1 MPADDRFAMPA
12 RFRQNG
18 RTMNRKR
25 FVAALLRHET
35 NTFSPVPTPVS
46 AFGRIGSTD
55 GPARGEEAV
64 RVYRGTNNP
73 LAAFIDIAE
82 REGAA
87 LAVPIAAN
95 AHPSAPAPDDIL
107 DLVSEAIVEAV
118 REGCDALF
126 LDLHGAM
133 ATEGFDDGEGELLRR
148 IRAEAPELPIAVAL
162 DFHTNLTRDLALLP
176 TVLAGYR
183 TYPHIDMYETG
194 MRAGE
199 ALLRAMAGEAS
210 ATAWHSLP
218 LLPHMNVHSP
228 SRPPMQ
234 AIVDRA
240 RAAEESGEVLLASV
254 FGCFPLADIEHVG
267 ISAVVVGPAD
277 RAERLVLDLMGEAWD
292 KRAEFLFEIE
302 PMADSIARAAGMTDG
317 DGPVLLVD
325 HGDNTGSGGNQDV
338 MAALRECLRQG
349 LTGMV
354 AGPFADPQAVAEM
367 IAAGVGAE
375 VEVEIGGKTDM
386 PAMGLK
392 GEPLRL
398 RGRVRR
404 ITDGAFTVTG
414 PMFTGVRLSLGR
426 TAVLDTGR
434 GRGGRFRR
442 PLRALRYRLL
452 HPLRHRPGLETLCS
466 HQVAP
471 AFPGRVRADC
481 ARDRDAGRA
490 GYDNLGLRPVPLEE
504 AAPPDLSP
512 RPRHSLQPAKPEGG
526 RAHDPD
532 HAPARQ
538 HHDGQAR

>member
-1 MPADDRFAMPA
+1 MS
-12 RFRQNG
+12 
-18 RTMNRKR
+18 RKR
-25 FVAALLRHET
+25 FVAALMRHET

-46 AFGRIGSTD
+46 AFGRVGPTD

-73 LAAFIDIAE
+73 LAAYIDIAG

-87 LAVPIAAN
+87 LAVPVAAN

-107 DLVSEAIVEAV
+107 DLVAEAV
-118 REGCDALF
+118 LEAVGQGCDALF

-133 ATEGFDDGEGELLRR
+133 VTEGFDDGEGELLRR
-148 IRAEAPELPIAVAL
+148 IRAEAPDLPVAVAL

-199 ALLRAMAGEAS
+199 ALLKAMNGAAA

-218 LLPHMNVHSP
+218 LMPHMNVHSP

-234 AIVDRA
+234 AIMDRA
-240 RAAEESGEVLLASV
+240 SAAEDGGEVLLASV

-267 ISAVVVGPAD
+267 ISAVVQGPAD
-277 RAERLVLDLMGEAWD
+277 RAERLVLDLMGEAWE
-292 KRAEFLFEIE
+292 KRADFLFEIE
-302 PMADSIARAAGMTDG
+302 DMADSVARAAAMSDG

-349 LTGMV
+349 LTGMA
-354 AGPFADPQAVAEM
+354 AGPFADPEAVAEM

-375 VEVEIGGKTDM
+375 VEVGIGGKTDM

-404 ITDGAFTVTG
+404 ITDGEFTVTG

-426 TAVLDTGR
+426 TAVLDTGAAEIVVSEERYEPFDVGCFTHCGIDPASKRYVLIKSRQHFRAGFEPVAR
-434 GRGGRFRR
+434 GIVMLAGPGTTTSDYSLFPWKKLRR
-442 PLRALRYRLL
+442 PIY
-452 HPLRHRPGLETLCS
+452 PL
-466 HQVAP
+466 
-471 AFPGRVRADC
+471 
-481 ARDRDAGRA
+481 
-490 GYDNLGLRPVPLEE
+490 
-504 AAPPDLSP
+504 
-512 RPRHSLQPAKPEGG
+512 
-526 RAHDPD
+526 DPD
-532 HAPARQ
+532 IPSNLPS
-538 HHDGQAR
+538 QA